1 MMLAM
6 NGRESDIDAFRFV
19 LAEKLGRTVAEI
31 DDMGHDEYV
40 GWQAYFKVKNAL
52 GAMGG

>member
-52 GAMGG
+52 SSMGG